1 MPPPALTAS
10 AGTSAAAKCWPWPRD
25 LELLPARAGN
35 GAPHALQAPVFA
47 ALPFF
52 DTCRSW
58 NVCPLCS
65 SFGSRGLVDKELA
78 AGAGDSRLDSWAA
91 LYRAEIAGSASA
103 TAPPAICHSS
113 DPPRTRAWNLRLRGP
128 TPYPLGQ
135 RTYVHSQALRLLL
148 CARLNSKSLMPMAG
162 TAKAPMRIRAGRRR
176 LVERRPDHSAKHS
189 RAVLGVRITSELR
202 R

>member
-10 AGTSAAAKCWPWPRD
+10 AGTSAAAKCWPWPRA

-47 ALPFF
+47 AFPFF
-52 DTCRSW
+52 GTCRSW

-78 AGAGDSRLDSWAA
+78 AGAGESRLESWAA
-91 LYRAEIAGSASA
+91 LYCAEIAGCASA

-113 DPPRTRAWNLRLRGP
+113 DPPRTRAWNLRLRRP
-128 TPYPLGQ
+128 TPCPLGQ
-135 RTYVHSQALRLLL
+135 QAAWLEGV
-148 CARLNSKSLMPMAG
+148 AEVMWIQQFYMSSLEHTWFTQNQKT
-162 TAKAPMRIRAGRRR
+162 TAP
-176 LVERRPDHSAKHS
+176 
-189 RAVLGVRITSELR
+189 
-202 R
+202 

>member
-47 ALPFF
+47 AFPFF
-52 DTCRSW
+52 GTCRSW

-113 DPPRTRAWNLRLRGP
+113 DPPRTRAWNLRLQGP

-135 RTYVHSQALRLLL
+135 RTHVNFWLRKHMTSLRHWHGTHWPTRGMRHAAAGSDCQRWHICSGKVLAL
-148 CARLNSKSLMPMAG
+148 
-162 TAKAPMRIRAGRRR
+162 APG
-176 LVERRPDHSAKHS
+176 S
-189 RAVLGVRITSELR
+189 
-202 R
+202 